1 MPTRS
6 GSDIITANLTQ
17 EIAEHQEAVAALM
30 EREKRYRSLI
40 ENSLLGILMNQDAKP
55 LFVNHTW
62 ARRYMDT
69 RSRKFSLWSRVY
81 R

>member
-17 EIAEHQEAVAALM
+17 EIAEHQEAVATLM

-40 ENSLLGILMNQDAKP
+40 ENSLLGILMNHDAKP

-62 ARRYMDT
+62 AAIHDT